1 MMDVES
7 TGRSRKRAAGVIA
20 ALVVLSAAGAVDACP
35 RCETG
40 IEARQA
46 AWGDQPGTW
55 LLVAVAPFAVMLALG
70 AATYRI
76 GHPGRRPRRDHL
88 PKETGAS

>member
-1 MMDVES
+1 MGVES
-7 TGRSRKRAAGVIA
+7 TRRGHKRAAGVIA
-20 ALVVLSAAGAVDACP
+20 AIVVLSAAGPVHACP
-35 RCETG
+35 RCEVG

-46 AWGDQPGTW
+46 AWEDQPGTW

-70 AATYRI
+70 AATYCI